1 MNRVICLFC
10 RYIYS
15 ETVSVKMETAA
26 PLMYAAN
33 KYMLPKLVRECGKCL
48 LEGLCVDNVIHVLEQ
63 SSLFGDND
71 LKSKC
76 LQLIVDNA
84 EVVLTGL
91 ESLSAS
97 PQTMKTILNMDTLSV
112 KEIVLYDTCI
122 AWANH

>member
-33 KYMLPKLVRECGKCL
+33 KYMLLKLVRDCGKCL
-48 LEGLCVDNVIHVLEQ
+48 SKGLCVDNVIHVLEQ
-63 SSLFGDND
+63 SSLFGDNE

-76 LQLIVDNA
+76 LQLITQNA
-84 EVVLTGL
+84 KAVLTGS
-91 ESLSAS
+91 EILSAS
-97 PQTMKTILNMDTLSV
+97 PQTMETILSIDKLSV
-112 KEIVLYDTCI
+112 KETIIYETCV
-122 AWANH
+122 